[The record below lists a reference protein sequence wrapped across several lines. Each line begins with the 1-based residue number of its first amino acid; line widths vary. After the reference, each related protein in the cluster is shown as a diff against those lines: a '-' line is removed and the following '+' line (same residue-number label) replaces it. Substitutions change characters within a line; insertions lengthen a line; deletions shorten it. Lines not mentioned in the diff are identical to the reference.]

1 MQTGAAGVQ
10 TGAAGM
16 QTGADAV
23 QVGAD
28 GAGRSPSGAGAGG
41 ELAQE
46 QSLWLSNLVHQ
57 QALETERL
65 GPYPY
70 PCP

>member
-1 MQTGAAGVQ
+1 MQTGADAVQ
-10 TGAAGM
+10 V
-16 QTGADAV
+16 GADAV

-28 GAGRSPSGAGAGG
+28 GAGRSPSGAGAEG

-46 QSLWLSNLVHQ
+46 QSLWLSNLVHR

-70 PCP
+70 PCPYPYP

>member
-1 MQTGAAGVQ
+1 MQTGAA
-10 TGAAGM
+10 
-16 QTGADAV
+16 AV

-65 GPYPY
+65 GPHPYPY
-70 PCP
+70 PYRYPYPYP

>member
-1 MQTGAAGVQ
+1 
-10 TGAAGM
+10 M

-28 GAGRSPSGAGAGG
+28 AVQVVADGAGAEG

-70 PCP
+70 PYPYPYRYRYPYPYPYP